1 MAVHS
6 AFGDE
11 SPAVVAYKTEQQS
24 ETEQQPESDPA
35 NQTDEEGVFEHILVA
50 VDEEMDERVGEV
62 ALALA
67 ARHGAR
73 VDALSV
79 VRMNA
84 SVDHWDMVVERRE
97 ESAEEALDALGDAA
111 DRLGVSLTKQLRYGT
126 PADEVAA
133 YADHHDVDLIVAGEP
148 NRTGLRRFFSPKS
161 VTDRVRRSASAPVL
175 TV

>member
-11 SPAVVAYKTEQQS
+11 SPAVAVPETEQQS
-24 ETEQQPESDPA
+24 DSDSDPA
-35 NQTDEEGVFEHILVA
+35 NQTDEDAVFEHILVA

-67 ARHGAR
+67 ARHGAQ

-97 ESAEEALDALGDAA
+97 EAAEEALDALGEAA
-111 DRLGVSLTKQLRYGT
+111 ERAGVSLTKQLRYGT
-126 PADEVAA
+126 PADEIAA

-161 VTDRVRRSASAPVL
+161 VTDCVRRAASVPVL